1 MKTLGIIAITWLII
15 ADQSTE
21 GILDPD
27 CLKLAALH
35 SDAVDYPKSGQPVPI
50 KHIPRLKF
58 AAKPDWNAPETMSI
72 DSTSESPRFYES
84 VRAIGK
90 LYRSIDLPAL
100 RTVDRAARYQLRH
113 MRQAGQDF
121 LPTILAQ
128 FRTNGS
134 SEEDVVFD
142 AVRHHVAGFIDPRSY
157 DRATVTSIWELYN
170 SYVSR
175 LRAICADH
183 ALENSRTAMLT
194 EEEAVVSTCSSI
206 SSVHALH
213 HTHPLPHRSAPLSQN
228 ARSPVSVE
236 TSSRS

>member
-1 MKTLGIIAITWLII
+1 
-15 ADQSTE
+15 
-21 GILDPD
+21 
-27 CLKLAALH
+27 
-35 SDAVDYPKSGQPVPI
+35 
-50 KHIPRLKF
+50 
-58 AAKPDWNAPETMSI
+58 MSI
-72 DSTSESPRFYES
+72 DTLSESPRFYES

-121 LPTILAQ
+121 LPTILGQ
-128 FRTNGS
+128 FHTNRS

-142 AVRHHVAGFIDPRSY
+142 AVRHHVAGFIDPGSY

-194 EEEAVVSTCSSI
+194 EEEAVVSACPSV
-206 SSVHALH
+206 SSVHAVH
-213 HTHPLPHRSAPLSQN
+213 HTHPIPHRSAPLSRN